1 MSDRFSDTS
10 FSPLQKGQACVNCRR
25 RKTKCDGAKP
35 MCGPCSRYSVAFGD
49 CEYTEDGL
57 STAQMLEKQ
66 ISVLQKRIDQLEL
79 SKNSRLRIAIPQAS
93 RSRPRSTSPPSKSSQ
108 VSPTNTMALGPLL
121 SHFHRQQTSGTLN
134 AALSVPTEL
143 PFIVLQALVHN
154 FLHNANCFGFFLDTH
169 AFHDAVARSDH
180 STLPP
185 VLLNVMYLWGVH
197 LSNDARIRAYEPA
210 FLTHALRSTAG
221 SLSGAHP
228 RTVLHSV
235 QASVLL
241 AHYFLRNARALE
253 GRYHI
258 SAAVATVL
266 SAGLHTIRGRSSC
279 PDPLPTTGD
288 LAEEGERIRAFWR
301 VLTLNNCWAGVDGSA
316 SNVSYGPN
324 GLNID
329 TPWPLEVHEVRFID
343 QPFSRALINRPRG
356 SPFQRPH
363 MLPCQ
368 SGGTVARF
376 LANES
381 DDANSVPALHAKAG
395 VLLEAATRLAGR
407 FRASGIS
414 QNEDALVALT
424 GRIDSFAAALP
435 PVQSKNMLVVHT
447 IVHGANIRLHEP
459 LANDHL
465 CARSNVL
472 SAARAIVDIL
482 VKTDIPKL
490 GAIDPVLASLWTCAC
505 NVFIA
510 ELVRRR
516 AHGEPTQGITDGLQ
530 VVIATMQHLAGD
542 FRLMGT
548 SYI

>member
-1 MSDRFSDTS
+1 MSDQLPDTA

-25 RKTKCDGAKP
+25 RKIKCDGGKP
-35 MCGPCSRYSVAFGD
+35 MCVAFGD

-66 ISVLQKRIDQLEL
+66 ISVLQARIEELEI
-79 SKNSRLRIAIPQAS
+79 SRSSRLGVTIPQAS
-93 RSRPRSTSPPSKSSQ
+93 GSRARPTSPRSPQSQ
-108 VSPTNTMALGPLL
+108 VSPTKTMALGPLL
-121 SHFHRQQTSGTLN
+121 SYFHRQQTSGASVNPN
-134 AALSVPTEL
+134 AAHSMPTEL
-143 PFIVLQALVHN
+143 PFVVLQALVHN
-154 FLHNANCFGFFLDTH
+154 FLHNAACFGFFLDTH
-169 AFHDAVARSDH
+169 AFHDAVTSSDH

-197 LSNDARIRAYEPA
+197 LSNDARITAYEPA

-221 SLSGAHP
+221 SLSGSHP

-266 SAGLHTIRGRSSC
+266 SACLHTIRGRSPC
-279 PDPLPTTGD
+279 PDALPPTGD
-288 LAEEGERIRAFWR
+288 PSEEGERIGAFWR
-301 VLTLNNCWAGVDGSA
+301 VLTLNNCWAGVDGA
-316 SNVSYGPN
+316 PSNVSYGPN

-329 TPWPLEVHEVRFID
+329 TPWPLETRDYVE
-343 QPFSRALINRPRG
+343 
-356 SPFQRPH
+356 RPH
-363 MLPCQ
+363 MLPRH

-407 FRASGIS
+407 FRASGIA
-414 QNEDALVALT
+414 QNEDELVALT
-424 GRIDSFAAALP
+424 GRIDSFAVALP
-435 PVQSKNMLVVHT
+435 PVQSKDMLVIHT

-459 LANDHL
+459 LVNDHL

-482 VKTDIPKL
+482 VKTDVPKL
-490 GAIDPVLASLWTCAC
+490 GVIDPVLAPLWACTC
-505 NVFIA
+505 NVLIA
-510 ELVRRR
+510 EVVRRR
-516 AHGEPTQGITDGLQ
+516 AQGEPPQGIIDGLK
-530 VVIATMQHLAGD
+530 VVIATMQNFAGD
-542 FRLMGT
+542 FRLIATQLESVRRAYNEAHIG
-548 SYI
+548 S